1 MTPQVISTSYSD
13 DEQTGEYKLSTVHA
27 SGRLVRNT
35 VPIDLAHHVCGGLG
49 QLGSL
54 TSLPVGT

>member
-1 MTPQVISTSYSD
+1 MTNKLVSTNSQRFMLLVD
-13 DEQTGEYKLSTVHA
+13 L
-27 SGRLVRNT
+27 LVRNT